1 MENASAKEAFPGF
14 LKFKRSDMTQQQV
27 NLVQQSWG
35 QVLPIAKQA
44 GLLFY
49 SKLFEAAPGVR
60 PLFKPDISEQA
71 NKLVTILGY
80 VVSKLNRMEEL
91 LPEVQKLGARH
102 NSYGAEA
109 AHYEVV
115 GQCLIATLKEGL
127 GDAWTPEVQN
137 AWITAYNTLKNVMIV
152 AQEEDSHRQVKISA

>member
-1 MENASAKEAFPGF
+1 
-14 LKFKRSDMTQQQV
+14 MTHQQI
-27 NLVQQSWG
+27 NLVQQSWS
-35 QVLPIAKQA
+35 QVLPVAKQA

-60 PLFKPDISEQA
+60 HLFKPDISEQA

-80 VVSKLNRMEEL
+80 VVSKLNRMDEL

-102 NSYGAEA
+102 NSYGTQP

-127 GDAWTPEVQN
+127 GNSWTPEVQD
-137 AWITAYNTLKNVMIV
+137 AWVTAYNTLKNVMIV
-152 AQEEDSHRQVKISA
+152 AQEEDHQESGKITA